1 MSNLISGKSRISQTV
16 APTPEFGVKTYLARI
31 LPKTDV
37 TAPGGGGGG
46 ASLEPP
52 GYANVNN
59 FSTKAVVVCFRYID
73 NYLRRVFLLNLF
85 F

>member
-1 MSNLISGKSRISQTV
+1 MSNLISGKSRISQTG

-37 TAPGGGGGG
+37 IAPGGGGV

-52 GYANVNN
+52 GSANVNN